1 MTGLYE
7 NRFLRISRAAAS
19 VPGAGGDAVS
29 QDCCGN
35 QQNQHGHFLV
45 VADGHDR
52 GGVGGVAS
60 RLVVET
66 ILEFYRNWNGQGPR
80 KMLVDA
86 VGLANAALR
95 QAVLDDKRLNG
106 AHVSVAL
113 LHHQEGAV
121 RIAHVGNCRAYRQ
134 RNYVIDQLTED
145 HLTPAPAGGPAG
157 AKFVLAR
164 AVGMYPIV
172 EVDVS
177 DAHFVQAGE
186 TFILCTD
193 GVSSRLSDVEI
204 GRRVMAGPPQAACDG
219 LMELVKNGSGPES
232 ASLAIIKFSE
242 PAEQGQRL
250 SAAAAPAPTL
260 ILAAGRPVSWGHLSP
275 GWKFRLFALGVL
287 LLWFLTLLVLWGVF
301 GWGSPSA
308 GLHSAAVRS
317 EQWTVS
323 SEQWR
328 TSSVQFAANTD
339 HRPLTTDR
347 SSERPGARR

>member
-7 NRFLRISRAAAS
+7 NRFLRISRAAGS
-19 VPGAGGDAVS
+19 VPGAGGEAEN

-35 QQNQHGHFLV
+35 QQNQHGHLLV

-52 GGVGGVAS
+52 TGLGGVAA

-66 ILEFYRNWNGQGPR
+66 VLEFYRDWNGQAPR

-86 VGLANAALR
+86 VGLANAAWR
-95 QAVLDDKRLNG
+95 QAAASDKRLS
-106 AHVSVAL
+106 AATVSVAL

-134 RNYVIDQLTED
+134 RNYLIDQLTED
-145 HLTPAPAGGPAG
+145 HLVAAPAGGGPGG
-157 AKFVLAR
+157 AKFVLSR

-193 GVSSRLSDVEI
+193 GLSSRLNDVEI
-204 GRRVMAGPPQAACDG
+204 GRRVMSGSPQGACDG
-219 LMELVKNGSGPES
+219 LMDLVQNGSGPES

-242 PAEQGQRL
+242 PAEQGQKL
-250 SAAAAPAPTL
+250 SASAAPAPTL
-260 ILAAGRPVSWGHLSP
+260 ILAAGRPVSWRHLS
-275 GWKFRLFALGVL
+275 GWWKFRLVALALL
-287 LLWFLTLLVLWGVF
+287 LLWFLGLLAMWGLF
-301 GWGSPSA
+301 GWGSPATALRVAPA
-308 GLHSAAVRS
+308 GSAALAASFWLAGRS
-317 EQWTVS
+317 RRRPPE
-323 SEQWR
+323 
-328 TSSVQFAANTD
+328 AA
-339 HRPLTTDR
+339 P
-347 SSERPGARR
+347 